1 MTLEDRLEGRLV
13 ASRRE
18 RGEAAIRG
26 APVDRLPWR
35 SQGHLRFGSPEHEA
49 RNRLDSNIC
58 RDAAS
63 EGGHQIKEEKMKLRT
78 AAVAAAASAAAGGAA
93 PPAGGPK
100 PRGPAEGGG
109 LTGQGR

>member
-13 ASRRE
+13 AGRRE
-18 RGEAAIRG
+18 RGEPAIRG

-78 AAVAAAASAAAGGAA
+78 AAVAAAGCAPGRAPAPTAGA
-93 PPAGGPK
+93 PQPAG
-100 PRGPAEGGG
+100 
-109 LTGQGR
+109 